1 LLELHEAH
9 FRHLLLILLQGFLAV
24 SELEE
29 TGLSSDQRF
38 AFVLVLMQF
47 ALYLFSFI
55 AKMPHYRI
63 VF

>member
-1 LLELHEAH
+1 LPELREAH
-9 FRHLLLILLQGFLAV
+9 LRHPQGFLAV

-38 AFVLVLMQF
+38 AFVLVLAQF

-55 AKMPHYRI
+55 AKTPHDRI